1 MGIYSTTKYYLILN
15 AYSKCWGYIH
25 FLNYMIGDKVVTY
38 HNDFCVV
45 FRIKQCNQY
54 EFIQLVRIY
63 ALTYISYKG
72 HFRNNVSFLKNFK
85 MLVQIYNIVDSMRQL
100 QRIVNY
106 FLWYLYIYKISCII
120 LYQAIIISV
129 PYQLYELVWMCNI
142 YVLYLPA
149 S

>member
-1 MGIYSTTKYYLILN
+1 MRIYSTTKYYLILN

-63 ALTYISYKG
+63 ALTYNYKG
-72 HFRNNVSFLKNFK
+72 HFRNNVSFLQNFK
-85 MLVQIYNIVDSMRQL
+85 NASTNIKYRWHDETVTTYCEL
-100 QRIVNY
+100 FFV
-106 FLWYLYIYKISCII
+106 ISIHIQNI
-120 LYQAIIISV
+120 LYNFVSTHYHFCAIPIIRACLNV
-129 PYQLYELVWMCNI
+129 
-142 YVLYLPA
+142 
-149 S
+149 